1 MKDNPYLLTPTK
13 LKDSTYPYL
22 KAGWSPAS
30 LTPTLLA
37 NRRLGNVGI
46 KKDKRKNWQIY
57 RDIQSVK
64 YEKEYRSL
72 TNKQKK
78 QWEPYLAGF
87 WEGEGSMTVSFKEHS
102 TCKFGFYIDPEVSLT
117 QNVDGIH
124 LLFWAKCYFRTG
136 RVHLKSRSNNVWVYS
151 MSNRR
156 SILES
161 FIPFFEKHMLAWT
174 GKDKTFKIFKDIVC
188 RLEKNEHQT

>member
-1 MKDNPYLLTPTK
+1 
-13 LKDSTYPYL
+13 
-22 KAGWSPAS
+22 
-30 LTPTLLA
+30 
-37 NRRLGNVGI
+37 
-46 KKDKRKNWQIY
+46 
-57 RDIQSVK
+57 
-64 YEKEYRSL
+64 
-72 TNKQKK
+72 
-78 QWEPYLAGF
+78 
-87 WEGEGSMTVSFKEHS
+87 MTVSFKEHS

-136 RVHLKSRSNNVWVYS
+136 RVHLKSGSNNVWVYS

-174 GKDKTFKIFKDIVC
+174 GKDKTFKKFKDIVF
-188 RLEKNEHQT
+188 RLEKNEHQTLEGSKRLAKLAYQMNSTKGKTRKRSLTQIIHLMEQKSKSS